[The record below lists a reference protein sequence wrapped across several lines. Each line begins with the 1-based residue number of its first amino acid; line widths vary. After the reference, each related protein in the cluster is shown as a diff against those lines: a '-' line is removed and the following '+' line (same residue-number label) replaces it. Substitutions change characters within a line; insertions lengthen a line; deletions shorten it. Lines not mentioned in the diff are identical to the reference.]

1 MAASLNAPL
10 SQAKL
15 TELNDRFETASPEQ
29 ILGWAVTEFPEDIIL
44 TCSFQHD
51 GVVLAHML
59 RTITPDIPVVFI
71 ETRFHFAETL
81 KYRDD
86 IVKLLGLNLRQLE
99 AEMSAEEFRTR
110 HGDKLYDKNPDLCC
124 QINKV
129 EPLRKALAG
138 TSAWING
145 RRRNQTEERATMGHV
160 ELAGSVVK
168 INPLARWT
176 SKDTYKYLNAHGLPE
191 HPLFNEGYASIGC
204 APCTSLGEGRSGRW
218 AGIKKRECGIH
229 TVLDE
234 GGSNSPELTEPV
246 SGDPASGEDS

>member
-1 MAASLNAPL
+1 MAASPEAPISPSRL
-10 SQAKL
+10 A
-15 TELNDRFETASPEQ
+15 ELNDQFESASPEQ

-59 RTITPDIPVVFI
+59 RTIKPDIPVVFI

-81 KYRDD
+81 KYRDN

-99 AEMSAEEFRTR
+99 AEMSADEFRAK
-110 HGDKLYDKNPDLCC
+110 HSDNLYDRDPDLCC

-145 RRRNQTEERATMGHV
+145 RRRNQTEERAAMGHV

-176 SKDTYKYLNAHGLPE
+176 SKDTYKYLNCHRLPE
-191 HPLFNEGYASIGC
+191 HPLFERGYASIGC
-204 APCTSLGEGRSGRW
+204 APCTSLGEARSGRW
-218 AGIKKRECGIH
+218 AGSNKRECGIH
-229 TVLDE
+229 TVMDA
-234 GGSNSPELTEPV
+234 GGPNSPEVAELATND
-246 SGDPASGEDS
+246 SASSEDS